1 MNKINLIRIIISI
14 VIGTILISI
23 FVINLKNKMSEEY
36 NISNENQTTNQ
47 IAIKKSNGVFEI
59 YNTDIKTNDRTTKL
73 TATVKNIT
81 ANKTEK
87 QIVQIILIDIEQN
100 EIGRMLVTVPSL
112 ESNQAT
118 EISSEDLRVYDN
130 IYNFKIN

>member
-23 FVINLKNKMSEEY
+23 FVINLKYKKSEEY

>member
-23 FVINLKNKMSEEY
+23 FVINLKNKKSEEY

-81 ANKTEK
+81 TNKTEK

>member
-23 FVINLKNKMSEEY
+23 FVINLKNKKSEEY